1 MLHQRASANAI
12 INKIMSNAK
21 GIGESKSRAKQ
32 ESNIKGQNGQNI
44 SSKAHS
50 ISSTQNLRTVT
61 KQYINFVKEN
71 YKGKP
76 ISNINNESVKE
87 FINQKIEDNLTL
99 SSINTYISELG
110 KMSDNLN
117 QLGVDAT
124 SRESITAYR
133 TDLKEQYGS
142 LQSPKVD
149 RTNSNPAAIIKE
161 MKNTPYSLSSELQLR
176 AGLRV
181 DDALN
186 LNKVTINQDNTL
198 TVMGSKNG
206 LNYTT
211 ATLNENLIQRVA
223 EAQQNGYSVN
233 YSEYREVLKE
243 ATEAT
248 NQEWK
253 GTHSLRYDYANN
265 QHQKNKENGMSESES
280 KAQISL
286 DMGHSRMEITE
297 HYLK

>member
-1 MLHQRASANAI
+1 MLHQRASSNAI

-61 KQYINFVKEN
+61 KQYVNFVKEN
-71 YKGKP
+71 FNGKP
-76 ISNINNESVKE
+76 LSNINNESIRE
-87 FINQKIEDNLTL
+87 FINKKIEDNLTL
-99 SSINTYISELG
+99 SSVNTYISELG

-117 QLGVDAT
+117 QLGVNST
-124 SRESITAYR
+124 SRESITSYR
-133 TDLKEQYGS
+133 IELKEAHGS
-142 LQSPKVD
+142 LQSAKVD
-149 RTNSNPAAIIKE
+149 RTNNNPTAIINE
-161 MKNTPYSLSSELQLR
+161 MKNTPFSLSSELQLK

-211 ATLNENLIQRVA
+211 TALDNNLIQRVA
-223 EAQQNGYSVN
+223 EAQENGYKVN
-233 YSEYREVLKE
+233 YSAYREVLKE

-248 NQEWK
+248 NQEFK

-265 QHQKNKENGMSESES
+265 QHQENKENGMSENES

-286 DMGHSRMEITE
+286 DMGHSRVEITE

>member
-12 INKIMSNAK
+12 INKIMSNSK
-21 GIGESKSRAKQ
+21 GIGESKSRAKE
-32 ESNIKGQNGQNI
+32 ESNIKGQNGQKI

-50 ISSTQNLRTVT
+50 IKSTQNLRTVT
-61 KQYINFVKEN
+61 SQYVNFVKNN
-71 YKGKP
+71 YDGKP
-76 ISNINNESVKE
+76 LSNINNESVRE

-99 SSINTYISELG
+99 SSVNTYISELG

-117 QLGVDAT
+117 QLGVNST
-124 SRESITAYR
+124 SRENITSYR
-133 TDLKEQYGS
+133 TDLKETHGS
-142 LQSPKVD
+142 LQSAKID
-149 RTNSNPAAIIKE
+149 RTNSDSQAIVRE
-161 MKNTPYSLSSELQLR
+161 MNNTPFALSSELQLK

-181 DDALN
+181 NDAIN
-186 LNKVTINQDNTL
+186 LEKIRINDDNTL

-211 ATLNENLIQRVA
+211 STLNAELIQRIA
-223 EAQQNGYSVN
+223 EAKENGYKAN

-265 QHQKNKENGMSESES
+265 QNQENKDNGMTESES

-286 DMGHSRMEITE
+286 NMGHSRIEITE